1 MRVRITHDRPAH
13 GAHAHMSS
21 SDARSF
27 GFLLEV
33 LRSHVRRRHLRP
45 CGVTV
50 QPSGFS
56 SRRRGFDSRRG
67 YFAFIAQWRERL
79 LAEQEVRGSSPR
91 GSTVV
96 WPRGE
101 ALACKV
107 SHTGSSPVTTSGPI
121 AQLGE
126 HLFCKQGVRGSS
138 PRRSTSALIAQ
149 RQCVPVVWGRFGF
162 DSRSRLAVSG
172 VRAGCLAQRRGE
184 RRLEKPRAGFDPRCL
199 A

>member
-138 PRRSTSALIAQ
+138 PRRSTICL
-149 RQCVPVVWGRFGF
+149 
-162 DSRSRLAVSG
+162 DSTVAVRPLGKGKVSG
-172 VRAGCLAQRRGE
+172 SIPDRGSKYQVSRPGVWYDGVE
-184 RRLEKPRAGFDPRCL
+184 SIV
-199 A
+199 